1 MSNEK
6 INNAT
11 KEEILENVEFTT
23 DEQSA
28 AETSGA
34 TVDEPKQ
41 NKFVQLKNK
50 ALGFVGK
57 HKFIIG
63 VGTGVAA
70 IVAADRAMNTL
81 KGRYPL
87 NDEDVVVDAEFVEI
101 NEPTENVEEID
112 YPQEEVEEV
121 EDAVEE

>member
-6 INNAT
+6 FNNVIE
-11 KEEILENVEFTT
+11 EEILENVEFTT
-23 DEQSA
+23 DKQTA
-28 AETSGA
+28 AESSGS

-63 VGTGVAA
+63 VATGAAA
-70 IVAADRAMNTL
+70 IVAADRAMSTL
-81 KGRYPL
+81 KERYPL
-87 NDEDVVVDAEFVEI
+87 TDEDEVVDGEFVEI
-101 NEPTENVEEID
+101 DEPTVNVEKID
-112 YPQEEVEEV
+112 YPQEEVE
-121 EDAVEE
+121 DAVEE

>member
-6 INNAT
+6 INTAA
-11 KEEILENVEFTT
+11 EGEVLENVEYTT
-23 DEQSA
+23 VEQTA
-28 AETSGA
+28 AETSGV

-63 VGTGVAA
+63 VATGVAA
-70 IVAADRAMNTL
+70 IVAADRAISTL
-81 KGRYPL
+81 KERHPL
-87 NDEDVVVDAEFVEI
+87 TDEDEVVDGEFVEI
-101 NEPTENVEEID
+101 NEPTVDVEEID